1 MSVEEAVNRA
11 VDDCIA
17 ENVLAEFLKAHRA
30 EVLDVYLAEID
41 EVVLRQNLIAEGRQE
56 GRQEEYNANLQKLK
70 NKIQRKL
77 DKNKSL
83 EQIAEELEEN
93 IEDIRPLYDELTVIS

>member
-17 ENVLAEFLKAHRA
+17 ENILADFLKAHRA

-56 GRQEEYNANLQKLK
+56 EYNANLQKLK
-70 NKIQRKL
+70 TKIQCKI

-93 IEDIRPLYDELTVIS
+93 IEDIQALYDELTAADS

>member
-1 MSVEEAVNRA
+1 M
-11 VDDCIA
+11 
-17 ENVLAEFLKAHRA
+17 
-30 EVLDVYLAEID
+30 YLAEID

-56 GRQEEYNANLQKLK
+56 EYNANLQKLK
-70 NKIQRKL
+70 TKIQCKI

-93 IEDIRPLYDELTVIS
+93 IEDIQALYDELTAADS

>member
-41 EVVLRQNLIAEGRQE
+41 EIVLRQNLIAE

-70 NKIQRKL
+70 TKIQCKI

-93 IEDIRPLYDELTVIS
+93 IEDIRPLYDELTAAGS